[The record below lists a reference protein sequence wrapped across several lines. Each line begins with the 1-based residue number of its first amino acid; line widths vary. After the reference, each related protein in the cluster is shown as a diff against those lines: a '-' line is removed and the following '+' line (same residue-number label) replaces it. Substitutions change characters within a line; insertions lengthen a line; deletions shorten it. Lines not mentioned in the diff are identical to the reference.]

1 MTNFTAYLRTVLML
15 WILDTRLQM
24 STENNNYNK
33 QKLEQKN
40 RWAFSIV
47 TRRWTPPTCILKRF
61 FSICIHNNGG
71 LYWTTGRPYTF
82 WASPAHREWFLKSQ

>member
-40 RWAFSIV
+40 R
-47 TRRWTPPTCILKRF
+47 
-61 FSICIHNNGG
+61 
-71 LYWTTGRPYTF
+71 
-82 WASPAHREWFLKSQ
+82 